1 MIMKPGAKI
10 FIKNKK
16 LNKYLFFLRDN
27 KFDIVNPNM
36 WSTLGGGIEI
46 NESPE
51 EALKREIKEESNIK
65 IYNIQLIGEQKSTNI
80 IRDKNKKITAVFRQ
94 PNITAQEMISSSD
107 PELMVFLGQ
116 DENQSK
122 SMVKYL
128 QQSDLNMIRVI
139 EDLINILIKKNII
152 RFTDFPEA
160 SQSKIVNRQKIREQ
174 LRNLM

>member
-1 MIMKPGAKI
+1 MKPGAKI

-80 IRDKNKKITAVFRQ
+80 IRDKNKKIIKNKQFIFLADTD
-94 PNITAQEMISSSD
+94 NKLN
-107 PELMVFLGQ
+107 ELTLNEGQKLGYFTLKKI
-116 DENQSK
+116 K
-122 SMVKYL
+122 SMPNVAPA
-128 QQSDLNMIRVI
+128 VI
-139 EDLINILIKKNII
+139 EAIDIYKK
-152 RFTDFPEA
+152 FL
-160 SQSKIVNRQKIREQ
+160 V
-174 LRNLM
+174 

>member
-1 MIMKPGAKI
+1 M
-10 FIKNKK
+10 
-16 LNKYLFFLRDN
+16 Y
-27 KFDIVNPNM
+27 V
-36 WSTLGGGIEI
+36 S
-46 NESPE
+46 
-51 EALKREIKEESNIK
+51 
-65 IYNIQLIGEQKSTNI
+65 
-80 IRDKNKKITAVFRQ
+80 RDKNKKITAVFRQ